1 MFYLWL
7 SICLCVSLLWVC
19 GCICISLCSS
29 LALIFLFSWSSP
41 FPTPSSPQETRMV
54 IYTGFHIN
62 CWKYHPEPGLEYVC
76 SGRLTLTGVLDPHRP
91 SVTWHPGPDESLRNL
106 VSSCRAQCSRWSG
119 SKNRPGT
126 RALISD
132 GSMPVQSPLCRLCPS
147 LSQGQKGKRKTFGLD
162 SKKKKKKKSSKK
174 KKIDF
179 F

>member
-76 SGRLTLTGVLDPHRP
+76 SGRLTLTGVLDPH
-91 SVTWHPGPDESLRNL
+91 PDPLWPDILAPMSPWGI
-106 VSSCRAQCSRWSG
+106 SCRVAGLSVPDGQVPRTGQGHGHWFPMVACQCSHLSVVCVLVCL
-119 SKNRPGT
+119 
-126 RALISD
+126 RARREKEKL
-132 GSMPVQSPLCRLCPS
+132 
-147 LSQGQKGKRKTFGLD
+147 LD
-162 SKKKKKKKSSKK
+162 LTVKKKKKKNLVKRKK
-174 KKIDF
+174 
-179 F
+179 